1 MAVPPA
7 DSIEPAEPLAG
18 TAGDAVRRE
27 LDAAVRECSRL
38 REEGSRAKA
47 DSVRSARALLDVETR
62 LALAM
67 ARIAE
72 LEALVEDRRREAVA
86 LSSRLE
92 RAERVSG
99 AMQDSLSWQLTAP
112 LRALKRRI

>member
-1 MAVPPA
+1 
-7 DSIEPAEPLAG
+7 
-18 TAGDAVRRE
+18 VRRE

-38 REEGSRAKA
+38 REEASRAKA
-47 DSVRSARALLDVETR
+47 DSLRSARALLDVETR
-62 LALAM
+62 LAIAN

-72 LEALVEDRRREAVA
+72 LEELADDRGRESTA

-99 AMQDSLSWQLTAP
+99 AMQGSLSWQLTAP